1 MSSERLQI
9 KPTPRDAMRIA
20 VVGAGFAGI
29 GMGIQLKAA
38 GYRNFT
44 IYEKSQS
51 LGGTWRDN
59 TYPGCACDVASHL
72 YSFSF
77 EKNSAWPNVFSKSK
91 DILQYLICCAEKYK
105 IIPQLSK

>member
-1 MSSERLQI
+1 MSSESLQI

-44 IYEKSQS
+44 LGVPAMLPLTYTRSHSKRILIGQTYFPS
-51 LGGTWRDN
+51 LRIFYN
-59 TYPGCACDVASHL
+59 T
-72 YSFSF
+72 
-77 EKNSAWPNVFSKSK
+77 
-91 DILQYLICCAEKYK
+91 
-105 IIPQLSK
+105 